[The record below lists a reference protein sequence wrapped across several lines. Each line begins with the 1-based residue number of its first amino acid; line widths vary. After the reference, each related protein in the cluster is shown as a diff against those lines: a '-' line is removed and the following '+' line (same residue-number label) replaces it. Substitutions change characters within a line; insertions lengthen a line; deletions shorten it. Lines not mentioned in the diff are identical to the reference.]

1 MLKDVLKNGM
11 LGLAVADAL
20 GVPVEFRLRD
30 SYTVTGMQGYGT
42 HNQPAGTW
50 SDDTSMALATLESMA
65 RLGKTDLDDIM
76 RNFEKW
82 LFEGEFTPYGD
93 VFDCGNTCSAAVHNY
108 KRGKSVT
115 ECGMGGEM
123 DNGNGSLMRILPVS
137 ILDPQMTVPVS
148 ALTHVHK
155 ISGVACLIYTALV
168 RHLMDG
174 LDKATA
180 YSEALRD
187 FEETFRNPDLAAFRR
202 LPDIMTLDRR
212 KIKSSGY
219 VVDSLEAALWCFLRG
234 ASYSECV
241 LTAVNLGSD
250 TDTVGAICGGLAGIY
265 YGIGGEQGI
274 PQAWIAQLAKAE
286 AIVDCCDQATKAFP
300 D

>member
-1 MLKDVLKNGM
+1 MVKDALKNGM

-20 GVPVEFRLRD
+20 GVPVEFRSRD
-30 SYTVTGMQGYGT
+30 TYTVTQMQGYGT
-42 HNQPAGTW
+42 HNQPIGTW

-65 RLGKTDLDDIM
+65 RLGRTDLDDIM
-76 RNFEKW
+76 RNFEQW
-82 LFEGEFTPYGD
+82 LYDGKFTPWGE

-108 KRGKSVT
+108 KRGKSVA
-115 ECGMGGEM
+115 ECGMGGKM

-137 ILDPQMTVPVS
+137 VLDPESTVKVS
-148 ALTHVHK
+148 ALTHAHR
-155 ISGVACLIYTALV
+155 ISSVACLIYTALV
-168 RHLMDG
+168 RHLMAG
-174 LDKATA
+174 LDKLTA
-180 YSEALRD
+180 YSMTIKD
-187 FEETFRNPDLAAFRR
+187 FEEILKDPDLAAFHR
-202 LPDIMTLDRR
+202 LPDIMTLDRQE
-212 KIKSSGY
+212 IKSSGY

-274 PQAWIAQLAKAE
+274 PQAWLAQLAKAE